1 MAVRDWARPQVGTRS
16 LTGFRSVFTGGGA
29 RPNLFEVGLQWPN
42 IAAAAPRVT
51 ATTGTASIP
60 LADRGAL
67 AGGGWGGF
75 LCKATSLPAAI
86 NGVVEVPFRGRM
98 LKIAGDRTFEPWSI
112 TVINDT
118 NMALR
123 AAFERWVNAMA
134 TADAGQGLT
143 DPSTYQ
149 VDLQVHQLGKAPF
162 PIEGAAGDVQS
173 QNIPS
178 LRTYRFMGCFPTS
191 VSQIDLAY
199 DSNDTIEEFTVEF
212 AVQHWESDGN
222 GGPSEAILT

>member
-1 MAVRDWARPQVGTRS
+1 MAVRDWARPEIGTRS
-16 LTGFRSVFTGGGA
+16 LTDFRTAFAGGGA
-29 RPNLFEVGLQWPN
+29 RPNLFEVGLQWPD
-42 IAAAAPRVT
+42 ISAAGLPRVT
-51 ATTGTASIP
+51 PTSGTADIP
-60 LADRGAL
+60 VADRGGL
-67 AGGGWGGF
+67 TGGGWGGF

-112 TVINDT
+112 TIINDT

-134 TADAGQGLT
+134 TADAGQGIAN
-143 DPSTYQ
+143 PANYQ

-162 PIEGAAGDVQS
+162 PINGALGDVQTE
-173 QNIPS
+173 NIPA
-178 LRTYRFMGCFPTS
+178 LRTYRFYSCFPTS

-199 DSNDTIEEFTVEF
+199 DSNDAIEEFTVEF
-212 AVQHWESDGN
+212 AVQWWEADGN
-222 GGPSEAILT
+222 GGPSGAIE